1 VPLDKIN
8 PQLAALEEQYGQET
22 MEAAREEIME
32 IVEVRQTF
40 ARLKHEVRHIA
51 RQILG
56 TPPSPATPP
65 VPNVSKA
72 MPPVPSPSPA
82 IVAEQP
88 EHFTPSPPE
97 DAPSERESSPT
108 EEEQRLAAYEAH
120 TELLYCC
127 DRPKLKW
134 FGEIDDLSVAC
145 DSCGY
150 VLFAR
155 DELMPDGEPLGIM
168 IDAESRLA
176 DP

>member
-1 VPLDKIN
+1 
-8 PQLAALEEQYGQET
+8 
-22 MEAAREEIME
+22 ME

-56 TPPSPATPP
+56 TPPGPATPP

-72 MPPVPSPSPA
+72 MPPVPLPSPA
-82 IVAEQP
+82 IVNQQP
-88 EHFTPSPPE
+88 EHFTPSPPRE
-97 DAPSERESSPT
+97 PHRRKGSHRRRRRRSNASPPMKPIRNYSIAAIGQNSSGSE
-108 EEEQRLAAYEAH
+108 
-120 TELLYCC
+120 
-127 DRPKLKW
+127 
-134 FGEIDDLSVAC
+134 EIGDLSVAC
-145 DSCGY
+145 ESCGY

-155 DELMPDGEPLGIM
+155 DELMPDGETLGIM